1 VRKEPVFASGASIA
15 LEDERAAGLDRKDY
29 VAILCALLAAAAIV
43 INALY
48 LQSGP
53 HPNPIFPNRRPPEA
67 TKSPVVAP
75 QVSQKEQ
82 VAVAMPRPRPLEPE
96 AAKAE
101 PAAPARP
108 AREVVADIQKELSR
122 RGFYEGIA
130 DGVYGAKTDV
140 AIRDFEQAAGVRI
153 GHEPNEAM
161 LRAISRSGVKAA
173 AAPAQARDV
182 PRPPDPIAEILVP
195 PARRVIA
202 VQRVLAEFGYGQIKP
217 NGNFDRETQDAIEQF
232 ERARKLPV
240 TRQITP
246 TLLRELAALSGRP
259 LE

>member
-1 VRKEPVFASGASIA
+1 MRKEPVFASGASLA
-15 LEDERAAGLDRKDY
+15 LEDACAAGLDRKDY

-43 INALY
+43 INALL
-48 LQSGP
+48 LQAGP
-53 HPNPIFPNRRPPEA
+53 HPNPIFPNRRPPDV
-67 TKSPVVAP
+67 TKGPAAVP
-75 QVSQKEQ
+75 QVSPKEQ
-82 VAVAMPRPRPLEPE
+82 VAVVMPRPRPLEPE
-96 AAKAE
+96 VARTE
-101 PAAPARP
+101 PAAPARA

-130 DGVYGAKTDV
+130 DGVYGAKTDM
-140 AIRDFEQAAGVRI
+140 AIRDFEQTAGVKI
-153 GHEPNEAM
+153 GNEPNEAM
-161 LRAISRSGVKAA
+161 LRAITRSGVKA

-182 PRPPDPIAEILVP
+182 PRPPDPIAEILTP
-195 PARRVIA
+195 PTKRVIA

-217 NGNFDRETQDAIEQF
+217 SGNFDRETQDAIEQF